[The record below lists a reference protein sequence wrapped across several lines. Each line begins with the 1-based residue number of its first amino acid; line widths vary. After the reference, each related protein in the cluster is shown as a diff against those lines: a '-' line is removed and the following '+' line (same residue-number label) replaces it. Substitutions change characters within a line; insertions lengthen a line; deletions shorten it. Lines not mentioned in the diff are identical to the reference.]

1 MKFVVAAI
9 LATTN
14 AALNP
19 NQIKQVTE
27 GFVGSALHYE
37 KLDGYKA
44 CYLDD
49 NVKPVDNIEQGMAD
63 LDKAIENKDISG
75 VYKAAQ
81 ELKAGF
87 ATILIDQKDC
97 VAKTGDAA
105 HAAKIETYMKQ
116 YESMDALYSHVE
128 SDLAWNGISIAMKL
142 SDAKTQYAA
151 GKFEAYGSDYGI
163 IVDEVLIGTNKI
175 SAQKVI
181 LGAEGHGQQKVI
193 LGAEGHGQYKAVNV
207 KEVAEVVTGI
217 LVGALKA
224 EGLDSIENCIKD
236 SELVFSDI
244 KDGIALLKKEDAADA
259 LAGLK
264 KIGAGVVEIKTAV
277 ADCKG
282 ITADFAKLEKM
293 AAVYS
298 NPWSFAYHVG
308 KDLVVNG
315 VTIFKDT
322 EDSITQ
328 YEAGKF
334 EAMGEDI
341 GDALAKLLLGGALE
355 VQENW
360 RVQEANNFKNL
371 SLF

>member
-1 MKFVVAAI
+1 
-9 LATTN
+9 
-14 AALNP
+14 
-19 NQIKQVTE
+19 
-27 GFVGSALHYE
+27 
-37 KLDGYKA
+37 
-44 CYLDD
+44 
-49 NVKPVDNIEQGMAD
+49 MAD
-63 LDKAIENKDISG
+63 LETAIEAKDISG
-75 VYKAAQ
+75 VYKAAM

-87 ATILIDQKDC
+87 QTILVDQKDC
-97 VAKTGDAA
+97 VAKTGDAT
-105 HAAKIETYMKQ
+105 HAAKIEAYMKQ

-163 IVDEVLIGTNKI
+163 IVDEVLIGTNNIK
-175 SAQKVI
+175 AKA
-181 LGAEGHGQQKVI
+181 LGEKEVSI
-193 LGAEGHGQYKAVNV
+193 EI

-236 SELVFSDI
+236 SEIVFSDV
-244 KDGIALLKKEDAADA
+244 KDGIQLIEKETASDV

-264 KIGAGVVEIKTAV
+264 KIGAGVVEIKTALS
-277 ADCKG
+277 DCKG
-282 ITADFAKLEKM
+282 IVADFEKLGKM

-298 NPWSFAYHVG
+298 NPWSFAYHIG

-328 YEAGKF
+328 YKSGKY

-341 GDALAKLLLGGALE
+341 GDALAKLLLGGA
-355 VQENW
+355 VDIQENW
-360 RVQEANNFKNL
+360 RVQEATNFKNL
-371 SLF
+371 NLF

>member
-1 MKFVVAAI
+1 MKTAPLVASLLIGA
-9 LATTN
+9 N
-14 AALNP
+14 AKLTP
-19 NQIKQVTE
+19 VQITQVTE

-44 CYLDD
+44 CYLDEEI
-49 NVKPVDNIEQGMAD
+49 PSVDGIEQGMAD
-63 LDKAIENKDISG
+63 LDTAITSKDISG
-75 VYKAAQ
+75 VYKAAM

-87 ATILIDQKDC
+87 SSILLDQKAC

-105 HAAKIETYMKQ
+105 HLAAIEAYMKK
-116 YESMDALYSHVE
+116 YESMDAMYSHVE

-151 GKFEAYGSDYGI
+151 GNFNAYGTDYGI
-163 IVDEVLIGTNKI
+163 IVDEVLIGTTRI
-175 SAQKVI
+175 SAQKA
-181 LGAEGHGQQKVI
+181 LGQE
-193 LGAEGHGQYKAVNV
+193 EAVNV
-207 KEVAEVVTGI
+207 TEVVEIVTGI

-236 SELVFSDI
+236 SEVVFTDV
-244 KDGIALLKKEDAADA
+244 KDGIALLRKGDARDE
-259 LAGLK
+259 LNGLK
-264 KIGAGVVEIKTAV
+264 KIGSGVWEIKTALS
-277 ADCKG
+277 DCKG
-282 ITADFAKLEKM
+282 IVADFEKLGKM

-298 NPWSFAYHVG
+298 NPWSFAYHIG

-315 VTIFKDT
+315 VSIFKDT
-322 EDSITQ
+322 ESSVTN

-334 EAMGEDI
+334 EAMGENI
-341 GDALAKLLLGGALE
+341 GDALAKLLLGGALD

-360 RVQEANNFKNL
+360 RVEEAANYKNL

>member
-1 MKFVVAAI
+1 
-9 LATTN
+9 
-14 AALNP
+14 
-19 NQIKQVTE
+19 
-27 GFVGSALHYE
+27 
-37 KLDGYKA
+37 
-44 CYLDD
+44 
-49 NVKPVDNIEQGMAD
+49 
-63 LDKAIENKDISG
+63 
-75 VYKAAQ
+75 
-81 ELKAGF
+81 
-87 ATILIDQKDC
+87 
-97 VAKTGDAA
+97 
-105 HAAKIETYMKQ
+105 
-116 YESMDALYSHVE
+116 MDALYSHVE

-151 GKFEAYGSDYGI
+151 GKYEAYGSDYGI

-175 SAQKVI
+175 SAQKA
-181 LGAEGHGQQKVI
+181 LGAKEVSI
-193 LGAEGHGQYKAVNV
+193 EV

-236 SELVFSDI
+236 SEIVFSDI
-244 KDGIALLKKEDAADA
+244 KDGITLLKKEDAADV

-264 KIGAGVVEIKTAV
+264 KIGSGVVEIKAAV
-277 ADCKG
+277 SDCKG
-282 ITADFAKLEKM
+282 IVADFETLGKM
-293 AAVYS
+293 AAIYS

-315 VTIFKDT
+315 VQIFHDT

-328 YEAGKF
+328 YEAGKY

-341 GDALAKLLLGGALE
+341 GDALAKMLLGGALE

-360 RVQEANNFKNL
+360 RVQEANNYKNL